1 MENVALMKETAT
13 IVEISA
19 FTVSP
24 LKLKMATDEALRVM
38 ILNNVFYPR
47 EIAEMI
53 AFAVLKIV
61 HNIKEA

>member
-1 MENVALMKETAT
+1 MENVALMEETDT
-13 IVEISA
+13 VPISA

-24 LKLKMATDEALRVM
+24 LILKIATDEALRVM
-38 ILNNVFYPR
+38 ISNDVFYPR

-61 HNIKEA
+61 HNMKET